1 VRYRRRVEP
10 RDSLPMTGPGSRNRR
25 RWFLGVSALLAVAVL
40 IAARQVLLP
49 FVLAIVLAYV
59 LSPVVDFGQGLL
71 FRGKHPSRWVV
82 VLSLYVV
89 LVSALAALVTFSA
102 PRLAAELG
110 RLSRETPR
118 LLAVA
123 RQEWLPELDR
133 RVREATKPYLPPR
146 PAAAEGG
153 QARPEATPNVALEVR
168 PRPSGGFEVVLPNEG
183 LRVVRESEHSFR
195 VEPGAP
201 RARAPAEL
209 SVAIRQAAS
218 RLTRNTED
226 TTVAIL
232 QTVQSFVLS
241 LARGILGFVLTLVMS
256 AYLLISSDRIFEF
269 ARSLYVT
276 SKRAEF
282 DDLVRRLDR
291 GLSGVIRGQLIIC
304 AVNGVLSGIGFYSLG
319 LKYWSFLTLIAAVG
333 SIIPIFG
340 SILSTIPAVLVG
352 LEQGV
357 GVALLTLGWI
367 LAIHQL
373 EANVLN
379 PKIMGDAA
387 RVHPVLVV
395 FALIAGEHLAGLVG
409 ALLAVPVLSITQT
422 LFLYLRERYLGV
434 PRSSSFPPPVPK
446 SPVAITDTSPSGA
459 DPSRAG

>member
-1 VRYRRRVEP
+1 
-10 RDSLPMTGPGSRNRR
+10 M
-25 RWFLGVSALLAVAVL
+25 SALLAITVL
-40 IAARQVLLP
+40 IVARQVLLP

-59 LSPVVDFGQGLL
+59 LSPVVDFGQGLMI
-71 FRGKHPSRWVV
+71 RGRHPARWKV
-82 VLSLYVV
+82 VLTLYVV
-89 LVSALAALVTFSA
+89 LVSAIVGLVTFSA
-102 PRLAAELG
+102 PRLAAEIG
-110 RLSRETPR
+110 RLSREAPGMIET
-118 LLAVA
+118 A
-123 RQEWLPELDR
+123 RKEWLPKLDGW
-133 RVREATKPYLPPR
+133 VRDMTRPYLPPQ
-146 PAAAEGG
+146 PAKPPDAK
-153 QARPEATPNVALEVR
+153 PPPVVLEVR
-168 PRPSGGFEVVLPNEG
+168 PKPGGGFDIVLPNEG
-183 LRVVRESEHSFR
+183 VRVVRESEQSFR
-195 VEPGAP
+195 VEPGTQRP
-201 RARAPAEL
+201 RAPADL

-226 TTVAIL
+226 STVAIL

-269 ARSLYVT
+269 ARSLYVP
-276 SKRAEF
+276 SKRVEF
-282 DDLVRRLDR
+282 DDLVRRIDR
-291 GLSGVIRGQLIIC
+291 GLSGVIRGQLMIC
-304 AVNGVLSGIGFYSLG
+304 AVNGVLSGIGFYALG
-319 LKYWSFLTLIAAVG
+319 LKYWVFLTLMAAVG

-352 LEQGV
+352 LERGV
-357 GVALLTLGWI
+357 GVSLLTLGWV

-373 EANVLN
+373 EANLLN

-446 SPVAITDTSPSGA
+446 SPVTIQPDAPPSGV

>member
-1 VRYRRRVEP
+1 M
-10 RDSLPMTGPGSRNRR
+10 SGPGSRNRR
-25 RWFLGVSALLAVAVL
+25 RWFLSVSALLALAVL

-59 LSPVVDFGQGLL
+59 LSPVVEFGQGLVV
-71 FRGKHPSRWVV
+71 RGKRPPRWVV
-82 VLSLYVV
+82 VLTLYTL
-89 LVSALAALVTFSA
+89 LVSAIVGLVSFSA
-102 PRLAAELG
+102 PRLAAEFG
-110 RLSRETPR
+110 RLSREAPR
-118 LLAVA
+118 LIAVA
-123 RQEWLPELDR
+123 RQEWLPEIDR

-146 PAAAEGG
+146 PEAAGG
-153 QARPEATPNVALEVR
+153 ASARPEAAHNVALEVR
-168 PRPSGGFEVVLPNEG
+168 PKPSGGFEVVVPSEG
-183 LRVVRESEHSFR
+183 LRVVRESEQSFR
-195 VEPGAP
+195 IEPGAP
-201 RARAPAEL
+201 RPRAPADL

-226 TTVAIL
+226 TTVALL
-232 QTVQSFVLS
+232 QTAQHFVLS

-269 ARSLYVT
+269 ARSLYVP
-276 SKRAEF
+276 SRWAEF

-291 GLSGVIRGQLIIC
+291 GLSGVIRGQLMIC
-304 AVNGVLSGIGFYSLG
+304 AVNGVLSGIGFYALG
-319 LKYWSFLTLIAAVG
+319 LKYWTFLTLIAAVG

-340 SILSTIPAVLVG
+340 SILSTIPAVLVA
-352 LEQGV
+352 LEHGT
-357 GVALLTLGWI
+357 GVALLTLAWI

-373 EANVLN
+373 EANLLN

-434 PRSSSFPPPVPK
+434 PRGSSFPPPGSKISVSIP
-446 SPVAITDTSPSGA
+446 PDPTPSGA